1 MDDILNILSKMQK
14 VGRPIALY
22 SNLQDTDQF
31 AVGIVCAVNDEDVLL
46 YAISPN
52 GSYDGYQ
59 TIPCTDIY
67 MVCTDGEY
75 EKELER
81 VFSVQQISKPMW
93 HPIETNLRLALLRR
107 AKEKDYVV
115 SLEIGKSGNYDIQGK
130 VTAVSDETVS
140 VDAYDDSGYSGNYI
154 IDIRRISEVV
164 ADSSDERMLEEYFK
178 KKKYGSK

>member
-1 MDDILNILSKMQK
+1 
-14 VGRPIALY
+14 
-22 SNLQDTDQF
+22 
-31 AVGIVCAVNDEDVLL
+31 
-46 YAISPN
+46 
-52 GSYDGYQ
+52 
-59 TIPCTDIY
+59 

-178 KKKYGSK
+178 KKKSGSK